1 MPERAKNLFAK
12 CDVYRKQTGNLDIIV
27 DMYNDIISTL
37 LPVEKPLLQNRIN
50 QIDKQLQPGI
60 DQLIWTSNN
69 IDAFIA
75 KVMKITKE
83 VNDLVVKMKAN
94 VAGMVRRMDE
104 WQKPLFERRP
114 KTMAPEDVE
123 SIHNG
128 TVANRFENIKVDGK
142 EIQKLM
148 KDTFDS
154 VKPDRK
160 SKEWLAYVDYVNG
173 LVVEGITNGIDSS
186 MTYLAEQISINYNK
200 LHGLLPI
207 FDVKVTLAENQIVF
221 DPPIST
227 SEYGNGIRNI
237 IENIVNHFIG
247 LAIQMPA
254 RIDSQGQGGDYL
266 VEIKDQ
272 FQLFGTLEVISNNM
286 DEIEDASVNFLEQ
299 FNDIKFLWEEE
310 LEESFEKFLA
320 TGVDP
325 RDEFIAGLKKQAEAE
340 GLEEEQV
347 EVEIEAYDAMAA
359 KILGGVH
366 TKHPS
371 LEAFDEKITLLTD
384 VKNKIAN
391 IAVMS
396 DIGWIR
402 ADCKPLIAD
411 VQRLIDAWID
421 KFTLFLRH
429 KSTTCIANM
438 NAFIADV
445 SEGIQKLP
453 ANAEKEKDKQLLTKV
468 MTHLRDVN
476 QIRDKTLALIGPLR
490 DTTALLKKHAV
501 QMDQDYFVV
510 LENSKAEMV
519 EVSDKALGPTKE
531 AILPLQAK
539 EANNVK
545 ERRRKFQGKIYAF
558 RQEFSTKLPFNV
570 GDTD

>member
-1 MPERAKNLFAK
+1 MVQQIFLEGKALIANPAEKGPIGSNMPPIAGAINWTSGLFERIKEPMERFATLPQSIRDNEDYVDVKKLYNSLCKQLKEYEHQKIEDWERDVEDQTDEQLKKFLLVREETPLAPEGFVRVNFDPILTRLLREVRYLQLLDIKVPERAKNLFAK

-104 WQKPLFERRP
+104 WQKPLFERRG

-128 TVANRFENIKVDGK
+128 NVANRFENIKVDGK

-148 KDTFDS
+148 KDTFDN

-186 MTYLAEQISINYNK
+186 MTFLAEQISINYNK
-200 LHGLLPI
+200 LNGLLPI
-207 FDVKVTLAENQIVF
+207 FDVKVTLAERQIVF
-221 DPPIST
+221 EPPIST

-237 IENIVNHFIG
+237 IENIVNHFIA

-272 FQLFGTLEVISNNM
+272 F
-286 DEIEDASVNFLEQ
+286 
-299 FNDIKFLWEEE
+299 
-310 LEESFEKFLA
+310 
-320 TGVDP
+320 
-325 RDEFIAGLKKQAEAE
+325 
-340 GLEEEQV
+340 
-347 EVEIEAYDAMAA
+347 
-359 KILGGVH
+359 
-366 TKHPS
+366 
-371 LEAFDEKITLLTD
+371 
-384 VKNKIAN
+384 
-391 IAVMS
+391 
-396 DIGWIR
+396 
-402 ADCKPLIAD
+402 
-411 VQRLIDAWID
+411 
-421 KFTLFLRH
+421 
-429 KSTTCIANM
+429 
-438 NAFIADV
+438 
-445 SEGIQKLP
+445 
-453 ANAEKEKDKQLLTKV
+453 
-468 MTHLRDVN
+468 
-476 QIRDKTLALIGPLR
+476 
-490 DTTALLKKHAV
+490 
-501 QMDQDYFVV
+501 
-510 LENSKAEMV
+510 
-519 EVSDKALGPTKE
+519 
-531 AILPLQAK
+531 
-539 EANNVK
+539 
-545 ERRRKFQGKIYAF
+545 
-558 RQEFSTKLPFNV
+558 
-570 GDTD
+570 